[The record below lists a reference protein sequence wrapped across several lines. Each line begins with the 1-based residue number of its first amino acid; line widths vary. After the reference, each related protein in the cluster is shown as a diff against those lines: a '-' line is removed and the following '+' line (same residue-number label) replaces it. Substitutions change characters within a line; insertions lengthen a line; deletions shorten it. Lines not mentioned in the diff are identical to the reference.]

1 MMGVRANTAVK
12 PKCVNGA
19 FQCPVSSHTGR
30 LAVNVYAGS
39 SFAPILNPI
48 FSLFYKWPS
57 CLSGLD

>member
-19 FQCPVSSHTGR
+19 LQCPAASHTGR

-39 SFAPILNPI
+39 
-48 FSLFYKWPS
+48 
-57 CLSGLD
+57 